1 MSDLIFILYSLKAR
15 WLNSLL
21 SVLLTASGIC
31 IAFLITQLGN
41 HVQERLSKDGK
52 GIDIIGILQFKSSAN
67 TEEPALVITRSAFS

>member
-15 WLNSLL
+15 WLNCLL

-52 GIDIIGILQFKSSAN
+52 GIDIVVGAKGSPLQLILSSF
-67 TEEPALVITRSAFS
+67 IT